1 MMAITTSSSISVNP
15 RRSLVFM
22 KISLSNERTTREFRT
37 TSAMK
42 RSPGSRYDQQDPD
55 VAVHPLCIHSL
66 MMSHGIEGQQ
76 RANGSRRS
84 QSAIYHIRFGTSS
97 RKLTDAASQM
107 VEKELC
113 RCTTESF
120 APHGNT
126 AARRQTIVSI
136 RQRPKGLPAVTWSC
150 ETAPTWSSLEYPLDR
165 KPFSWHP
172 KFPERKRRAG
182 ASPEPRLT
190 HHHSHCNR
198 SSRPAAR
205 ASPPQPVFD
214 SHGERA
220 RSAFF

>member
-1 MMAITTSSSISVNP
+1 MKGQQDNSARLP
-15 RRSLVFM
+15 QRSGPPD
-22 KISLSNERTTREFRT
+22 R
-37 TSAMK
+37 
-42 RSPGSRYDQQDPD
+42 GHDQHDPD
-55 VAVHPLCIHSL
+55 VAVHPLHPLIDDESW
-66 MMSHGIEGQQ
+66 
-76 RANGSRRS
+76 NRRTTTS
-84 QSAIYHIRFGTSS
+84 ERVAAISKRYYQFGTSS

-150 ETAPTWSSLEYPLDR
+150 GTTWSSLEYPLDR

-220 RSAFF
+220 RFAFF

>member
-1 MMAITTSSSISVNP
+1 MT
-15 RRSLVFM
+15 
-22 KISLSNERTTREFRT
+22 
-37 TSAMK
+37 
-42 RSPGSRYDQQDPD
+42 
-55 VAVHPLCIHSL
+55 
-66 MMSHGIEGQQ
+66 SHGIEGQQ

-205 ASPPQPVFD
+205 ASPPQSVFD

-220 RSAFF
+220 RFAFYESLGSLNRTTQPEDTKECQVWPECWRLRQPLKPARWSPTARPAGRHCAIVMNVE